1 MKNKCLLLLSSFLLL
16 GLVSC
21 GGEDTPST
29 DETPKDSPSY
39 DGGLGGNQA
48 GDNFTNENDKNIEV
62 LLENASKF
70 DKYTYD
76 VKVNVGDINEE
87 FTQYFTPNAWY
98 KEGGNDLDF
107 GYAQTK
113 TGHKLFKYYI
123 NEEATEVYP
132 SVYEYAG
139 YYNNEIVTELYSTL
153 TVADIS
159 LLSST
164 LDTLKEDGYQAMGG
178 NRYIIKDSE
187 TMSVFQY
194 MSTYGSS
201 ITNYINAFYVQIT
214 DLEGC
219 EFQTTLDLGD
229 YGTIVGK
236 FKPQT
241 ATKVDFVNDKV
252 LNEGLEG
259 VSEQSEIT
267 KLSELING
275 NNYTLE
281 GIKLVEPSGLV
292 SSSGTTIYCT
302 NDYFYYDYD
311 NNEKYN
317 DFGFAF
323 IKANTTIPVYY
334 KDKTGALA
342 STPTETTKTYD
353 ACYEFETTSDGSLR
367 FVNFIGPV
375 ENESTKYVYV
385 DELPKTGE
393 SGYLYI
399 YKDPDSDVANV
410 WEWVETDEG
419 YEWNLYSEWYDTV
432 GDFYVYNYGAT
443 FYLSSTAFT
452 ALAPTLFEK
461 SNPADAN
468 DYSYF
473 TANMDIAS
481 ALANGLFG
489 WGFQATTTWMDYIT
503 NAYLTINHD
512 SNNEIETC
520 EIGLGVLAS
529 VGGGAMGEQKISYS
543 YSDFGTTS
551 VEIVDNLLKGV
562 YGE

>member
-1 MKNKCLLLLSSFLLL
+1 MKNKCLLLLSSLLL
-16 GLVSC
+16 VGLVSC

-39 DGGLGGNQA
+39 EGGLGGNQA

-76 VKVNVGDINEE
+76 VKVNVGDTNEE

-153 TVADIS
+153 NVADIS

-201 ITNYINAFYVQIT
+201 ITNYISAFYVQII

-219 EFQTTLDLGD
+219 EFQTTLDLGN

-241 ATKVDFVNDKV
+241 TTKVDFVNDKV

-342 STPTETTKTYD
+342 STPTATTKTYD
-353 ACYEFETTSDGSLR
+353 ACYEFEMTSDGSLR

-399 YKDPDSDVANV
+399 YKEPDSDVANV

-443 FYLSSTAFT
+443 FYLSSTQ
-452 ALAPTLFEK
+452 LTLM
-461 SNPADAN
+461 
-468 DYSYF
+468 
-473 TANMDIAS
+473 T
-481 ALANGLFG
+481 
-489 WGFQATTTWMDYIT
+489 IT
-503 NAYLTINHD
+503 
-512 SNNEIETC
+512 
-520 EIGLGVLAS
+520 
-529 VGGGAMGEQKISYS
+529 ISQQ
-543 YSDFGTTS
+543 
-551 VEIVDNLLKGV
+551 IWILLQL
-562 YGE
+562 